1 MNHPIEKLLRQ
12 RILVLDGAMGTMIQD
27 RKLVEADYRGQLFA
41 DHGQDLK
48 GNNDLLSLTMP
59 DLIKELHGAFLDA
72 GSDIVE
78 TNTFNATTI
87 SQGDYGLEDRVREMN
102 VASARLAR
110 EAADEAQAKTPDRP
124 RFVAGVLG
132 PTNRTAS
139 ISPDVNDPGY
149 RNIQFDDLVAAYT
162 EQIDGLLEGG
172 ADLLLI
178 ETVFDTLN
186 CKAAIYAVLKYFDE
200 HDNQVPVMISGT
212 ITDASGRTLTGQT
225 PEAFWN
231 SVAHVRPIS
240 IGFNCALGAKDLR
253 PHVQAVSNVAQV
265 AVSVHPNAGLPNE
278 FGDYDDSPEYM
289 ADMLKEFALS
299 GLVNIVGGCCG
310 TTPDHIRAIAG
321 AVDGIKPRTYANPD
335 GHAHLSGLEPLSIDD
350 VTGFINVGER
360 TNVAGS
366 AKFARL
372 IREGDYETALDIAR
386 GQVESG
392 AQIIDVNVDDAMLDA
407 EKEMHRF
414 LNLLASEPDISRVPV
429 MIDSSRFPVIVAGLK
444 CVQGKGVVNSISMKE
459 GEDIFADQA
468 REVLRYGAAVIV
480 MAFDEQGQAD
490 SYERMIDICG
500 RSYKVLTERVGFPP
514 QDIIFDP
521 NIFPIAT
528 GIDEHR
534 NFSVDYIRACAWI
547 KENLPGASISG
558 GVSNMSFSFR
568 GNNPVREA
576 MHSVFLYHAINAGMT
591 MGIVNA
597 GQLAIY
603 ADIPE
608 ELRMRVE
615 DVVLNRRDDATE
627 RLLDVADATK
637 GIAAKDMAPDLSWRE
652 APVAG
657 RLEHALVKGI
667 TEYVV
672 EDTEEA
678 RLSAGRAI
686 EVIEGPLMDGMN
698 VVGDLFGSGQMFLP
712 QVVKSARVMKQAV
725 AHLLPFIESEK
736 QASGDSSSA
745 KGKILMATVKGDVH
759 DIGKNIVGVVLQ
771 CNNFKVID
779 LGVMVPYAKILEVAK
794 QENVDMIG
802 LSGLITPSLDEMCT
816 VAAEMQ
822 REGFDLPLLIG
833 GATTSPVHTA
843 VKIAPNYEGP
853 IVHVNDASRAVGV
866 ATNLLSEST
875 RVDYVAGVAAEYEG
889 LRERHAN
896 RNRSGRQHTLEA
908 ARQARHS
915 IDWSNAAPPKPMF
928 LGTKTFKNYDLT
940 PLAECIDWTPFFR
953 TWEMK
958 GNYPAILE
966 DEISGEA
973 ARSLFHDA
981 LAMLEKII
989 DEKWLDAGAVIGF
1002 FPANSVG
1009 HDDVEL
1015 YKDDSRS
1022 EVGSKL
1028 HFLRQQMLKNSDRAN
1043 FSLADF
1049 IAPKETNVADYIGGF
1064 AVTTGHGMRERVE
1077 AFKGAGDD
1085 YSAIMLEALADR
1097 LAEAFAEHLHQ
1108 RVRREFWAYAVHED
1122 LANEDLI
1129 KEKYQGIRPA
1139 PGYPACP
1146 DHTEKSTLFKL
1157 LDAESQTG
1165 ISLTESFAML
1175 PAASVSGFYF
1185 SHPEAQYFGIGK
1197 ISKDQ
1202 LEDYAE
1208 RKGVSQQEAERWL
1221 APSLDYDR

>member
-1 MNHPIEKLLRQ
+1 MNHLINKILSE

-27 RKLVEADYRGQLFA
+27 RKLVESDYRGALFA
-41 DHGQDLK
+41 DHAQDLK

-59 DLIKELHGAFLDA
+59 DLIKELHAEFLAA

-78 TNTFNATTI
+78 TNTFNATVI
-87 SQGDYGLEDRVREMN
+87 SQSDYGLEDRVREIN

-110 EAADEAQAKTPDRP
+110 EAADEAQAKTPGKP

-139 ISPDVNDPGY
+139 ISPDVNDPGF
-149 RNIQFDDLVAAYT
+149 RNVLFDDLVVAYT
-162 EQIDGLLEGG
+162 QQIDGLLEGG
-172 ADLLLI
+172 VDLLLI

-186 CKAAIYAVLKYFDE
+186 CKAAIYAVLKYFDD
-200 HDNQVPVMISGT
+200 HGRQVPVMVSGT

-225 PEAFWN
+225 PAAFWN
-231 SVAHVRPIS
+231 SVAHVKPIS

-253 PHVQAVSNVAQV
+253 PHVQAVASIAPVN
-265 AVSVHPNAGLPNE
+265 VSVHPNAGLPNE
-278 FGDYDDSPEYM
+278 FGGYDDTPQYM
-289 ADMLKEFALS
+289 ADMLKEFASS

-310 TTPDHIRAIAG
+310 TTPDHIRAIVK
-321 AVDGIKPRTYANPD
+321 AVEGIKPRTIATPD
-335 GHAHLSGLEPLSIDD
+335 GHAHLAGLEPLSIDGF
-350 VTGFINVGER
+350 TGFINVGER

-366 AKFARL
+366 ALFARL
-372 IREGDYETALDIAR
+372 IREGEYEAALDIAR
-386 GQVESG
+386 GQVENG
-392 AQIIDVNVDDAMLDA
+392 AQIIDVNIDDAMLDA
-407 EKEMHRF
+407 EKEMHTF
-414 LNLLASEPDISRVPV
+414 LNLIASEPDISRVPV
-429 MIDSSRFPVIVAGLK
+429 MIDSSKFPVIVAGLK

-459 GEDIFADQA
+459 GEEIFAQQA
-468 REVLRYGAAVIV
+468 REVRRFGAAVIV
-480 MAFDEQGQAD
+480 MAFDEKGQAD
-490 SYERMIDICG
+490 SYQRMIDICQ
-500 RSYKVLTERVGFPP
+500 RSYTVLTEVVGFPP
-514 QDIIFDP
+514 EDIIFDP

-528 GIDEHR
+528 GIEEHR
-534 NFSVDYIRACAWI
+534 NFSVDYIGACAWI
-547 KENLPGASISG
+547 KANLPGASISG

-568 GNNPVREA
+568 GNNPIREA
-576 MHSVFLYHAINAGMT
+576 MHSVFLYHAIKAGMT

-597 GQLAIY
+597 GQLGIY

-608 ELRMRVE
+608 DLRMRVE

-637 GIAAKDMAPDLSWRE
+637 GIAAKDIAPDLSWRE
-652 APVAG
+652 NPVAG

-678 RLSAGRAI
+678 RQAASRAI

-725 AHLLPFIESEK
+725 AHLLPYIESEK
-736 QASGDSSSA
+736 EASGDTSSA

-771 CNNFKVID
+771 CNNFEVID
-779 LGVMVPYAKILEVAK
+779 LGVMVPYTKILEVAK
-794 QENVDMIG
+794 RENVDMIG

-822 REGFDLPLLIG
+822 REGMDIPLLIG

-843 VKIAPNYEGP
+843 VKIAPNYKGP

-866 ATNLLSEST
+866 ATNLMSDT
-875 RVDYVAGVAAEYEG
+875 ARAGYVAGVAGEYEA

-896 RNRSGRQHTLEA
+896 RDRTERQQSLDA
-908 ARQARHS
+908 ARRAKHS
-915 IDWSNAAPPKPMF
+915 IDWSREAPPKPTF
-928 LGTKTFKNYDLT
+928 LGTKSFADYE
-940 PLAECIDWTPFFR
+940 LAEVAKYIDWTPFFR

-958 GNYPAILE
+958 GNYPAILQ
-966 DEISGEA
+966 DAISGEA
-973 ARSLFHDA
+973 ARALFADA
-981 LAMLEKII
+981 QAMLKKII
-989 DEKWLDAGAVIGF
+989 AEKWLRASAVVGF

-1015 YKDDSRS
+1015 YQDDSRA
-1022 EVGSKL
+1022 EAAWKL
-1028 HFLRQQMLKNSDRAN
+1028 HFLRQQMLKNSERGN

-1049 IAPKETNVADYIGGF
+1049 IAPKDTKVADYIGGF

-1077 AFKGAGDD
+1077 AFKAAGDD
-1085 YSAIMLEALADR
+1085 YNAILLEALADR
-1097 LAEAFAEHLHQ
+1097 LAEAFAEHLHG
-1108 RVRREFWAYAVHED
+1108 RVRREFWAYVIHED

-1185 SHPEAQYFGIGK
+1185 SHPESQYFGIGK
-1197 ISKDQ
+1197 VSKDQ
-1202 LEDYAE
+1202 VEDYAK
-1208 RKGVSQQEAERWL
+1208 RKGVTLEEAERWL
-1221 APSLDYDR
+1221 APSLDYER